1 MPHFGFRPF
10 ILRTGEIV
18 LGAHTV
24 ALCRDGGRS
33 LFDAAEF
40 GLERRHLRA
49 QRGKLLRAFRER
61 GALLRL
67 FIEREDTFFPFAGG
81 LERGRGCLFLCFE
94 DFEPCLC
101 RRVVFFGHFRIRF
114 EACLS
119 ELAFSF
125 RRRITGVG
133 ALDEPVAVFFEVEQ
147 AGDELQSV
155 CPRGADELRKFPLRE
170 RDAFFEIALF
180 EPDDALQKRVALPHP
195 VRNDDKFLA
204 FLFIYLDG
212 LGGVLAFEF
221 ALDAEDTT
229 PAFEGDLERKMHIR
243 LFEGE
248 VDDIADAARTR
259 TGNVAVEGK
268 ADAV

>member
-1 MPHFGFRPF
+1 M
-10 ILRTGEIV
+10 
-18 LGAHTV
+18 
-24 ALCRDGGRS
+24 
-33 LFDAAEF
+33 
-40 GLERRHLRA
+40 
-49 QRGKLLRAFRER
+49 
-61 GALLRL
+61 
-67 FIEREDTFFPFAGG
+67 
-81 LERGRGCLFLCFE
+81 
-94 DFEPCLC
+94 
-101 RRVVFFGHFRIRF
+101 
-114 EACLS
+114 
-119 ELAFSF
+119 
-125 RRRITGVG
+125 
-133 ALDEPVAVFFEVEQ
+133 
-147 AGDELQSV
+147 
-155 CPRGADELRKFPLRE
+155 RKFPLRE

-204 FLFIYLDG
+204 FLFINLDG

-229 PAFEGDLERKMHIR
+229 PAFEGDLERKMDIR